1 MSIVK
6 NETIDKIEID
16 ALGVV
21 YARKRVSVVEDGQE
35 ISGNYNRWTIAPGQ
49 DYSQEDGRIKAICA
63 AVHTP
68 EVVAQYQQLQ
78 NRE

>member
-6 NETIDKIEID
+6 NETIDKIEVD

-21 YARKRVSVVEDGQE
+21 YARKRISVIEDGKE
-35 ISGNYNRWTIAPGQ
+35 ISGNYSRWTIAPGQ
-49 DYSQEDGRIKAICA
+49 DYSHEESKIKAICA

-68 EVVAQYQQLQ
+68 KVINDYRSLEVQ
-78 NRE
+78 